1 MREQVTLNGKEQKRL
16 KVLNDLDAGL
26 SSPKKRR
33 APKRH
38 PRRGM
43 LVQIDGSKHDWLE
56 GRGPMLT
63 LIAGIDDATSEM
75 PAALFRPEEDAAG
88 YFPLLRHIIER
99 VGLPLGL
106 YTDLHTIFRS
116 PKKITLDYAGQSHDG
131 ALEE

>member
-16 KVLNDLDAGL
+16 KVLNDLEAG
-26 SSPKKRR
+26 
-33 APKRH
+33 
-38 PRRGM
+38 
-43 LVQIDGSKHDWLE
+43 
-56 GRGPMLT
+56 LT

-99 VGLPLGL
+99 LGLPLGL
-106 YTDLHTIFRS
+106 YTDLHTISRS
-116 PKKITLDYAGQSHDG
+116 PKKIILDYAGQGHDG